1 MFRQIVFVPPP
12 LDPDSMLMASRGNPP
27 VRLTTLALTLMFRL
41 PVPARACARMPL
53 ACRPLMLLL
62 LMFVEISVL
71 LPFAASWMPSPWL
84 LLKLLPPVALTVR
97 LALLFVV
104 IETESPPNGAAVA
117 FSVELLIASVP
128 GVEALLTTKRL
139 MAAEPTTLLLLT

>member
-62 LMFVEISVL
+62 LM
-71 LPFAASWMPSPWL
+71 FAASWMPSPWL